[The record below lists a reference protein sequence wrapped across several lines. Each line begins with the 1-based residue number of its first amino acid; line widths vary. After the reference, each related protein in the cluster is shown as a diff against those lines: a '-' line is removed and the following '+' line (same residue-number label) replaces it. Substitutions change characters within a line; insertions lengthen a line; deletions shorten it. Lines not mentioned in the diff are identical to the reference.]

1 MKNLKR
7 YLVQHEVKIR
17 FLFAGLFNTLVGLA
31 TFPILYFAL
40 SAYELHYLKVLSLSQ
55 IVCVCVAFITNK
67 FLVFRTRGNYMAEF
81 IKFISFHLTYF
92 FINLISLPVLV
103 EFLNFNPV
111 TGQVMFAIVV
121 IISSYFWHSKITFTP
136 KNN

>member
-7 YLVQHEVKIR
+7 YFVRHEIKIR
-17 FLFAGLFNTLVGLA
+17 FLFAGIFNTLVGLA
-31 TFPILYFAL
+31 TFPILFFTL
-40 SAYELHYLKVLSLSQ
+40 SSYELHYLKILALSQ

-67 FLVFRTRGNYMAEF
+67 FLVFRTRGNYMTEF
-81 IKFISFHLTYF
+81 VKFISFHLTYF

-103 EFLNFNPV
+103 EFLGFNPV
-111 TGQVMFAIVV
+111 TGQVLFAIVV
-121 IISSYFWHSKITFTP
+121 VISSYFWHSKITFTP

>member
-17 FLFAGLFNTLVGLA
+17 FFFAGLFNTLVGLA
-31 TFPILYFAL
+31 TFPIFYFAL
-40 SAYELHYLKVLSLSQ
+40 SSYELHYLKILSLSQ
-55 IVCVCVAFITNK
+55 IFCVCVAFITNK
-67 FLVFRTRGNYMAEF
+67 FLVFRTRGNYMTEF
-81 IKFISFHLTYF
+81 IKFISFHLAYF

-111 TGQVMFAIVV
+111 TGQFLFAIVV

-136 KNN
+136 KNY